1 MVCRKLIA
9 VVESTD
15 KYPIATLW
23 CAETYK
29 KKRTLTLPTDK
40 EIITNRYVAVDFT
53 FNSKHII
60 LVTGEPDWSLYCF
73 KCDKGRL
80 ESFARANNVNNTG
93 TVVQVLIDPFH
104 VYRGNP

>member
-1 MVCRKLIA
+1 MV
-9 VVESTD
+9 ETTD
-15 KYPIATLW
+15 KYPVATLW

-29 KKRTLTLPTDK
+29 KKRTLTIPTDK
-40 EIITNRYVAVDFT
+40 GIITNRYVAVDFT

-80 ESFARANNVNNTG
+80 ESSARANNANNTG
-93 TVVQVLIDPFH
+93 TVVQVLKEPFIIYFFLNH
-104 VYRGNP
+104 VRIFY